1 MVPIEVPQTPAR
13 ARNERVRTVGWG
25 DAAEVAVAEPVAV
38 AFEGYDV
45 GVVDEPVD
53 HGGDDVVTE
62 YLSPQRPSCWLEV
75 TIRLACSSERE
86 IGASSRDLTGCC

>member
-1 MVPIEVPQTPAR
+1 MRRLRAR
-13 ARNERVRTVGWG
+13 SPRNERVRTVGWG
-25 DAAEVAVAEPVAV
+25 DAAEVAVAEPEAV

-62 YLSPQRPSCWLEV
+62 CIAPAAELLVEV
-75 TIRLACSSERE
+75 TIRLTCSSERE
-86 IGASSRDLTGCC
+86 SGASSRDLTGCC